1 MKRHLLI
8 GLSFFFCLAAG
19 NKTFSQTDISM
30 ATHWYNRGNYN
41 PASIARTDYIYLF
54 SNVRS
59 QWTGITG
66 APRVANVQVSGYFNS
81 INSAFGLSAV
91 NDQIGITNAL
101 NPMLNYAYRLS
112 NDQSWSLAFGVG
124 LGAFI
129 RTIDIS
135 SYSPVNDLDPALMH
149 DVAPQTKPDAN
160 IGVEF
165 QNASFIFGLSS
176 THLFSVFKDSTLFL
190 NANHRYGYAIYK
202 NTRSEM
208 LNYYLGVQVVN
219 RSNIFVVEG
228 NGTVRFKHPTGL
240 STGSREI
247 FDLGLTYRSTRQL
260 TALFG
265 VNLTENFRVG
275 YAYDQ
280 SFITGYNQN
289 GSHEIML
296 EYRIP
301 FQNAVCK
308 TCRDQQLWYR

>member
-30 ATHWYNRGNYN
+30 ATHWYNRRNYN

-66 APRVANVQVSGYFNS
+66 APRVGNVQVSGYFNS

-112 NDQSWSLAFGVG
+112 NDQSWSLSFGVG
-124 LGAFI
+124 LGAYI
-129 RTIDIS
+129 RTFDIS
-135 SYSPVNDLDPALMH
+135 SYAPVTDLDPALLR

-165 QNASFIFGLSS
+165 QNASFIIGISS
-176 THLFSVFKDSTLFL
+176 THLFSIFKDSTLFL

-308 TCRDQQLWYR
+308 TCRDLQLWYR

>member
-8 GLSFFFCLAAG
+8 GLSYFFCLAAG

-59 QWTGITG
+59 QWTGISG

-112 NDQSWSLAFGVG
+112 NDQFWSLSFGVG
-124 LGAFI
+124 LGAYI

-135 SYSPVNDLDPALMH
+135 SYAPVTDLDPALLR

-202 NTRSEM
+202 NTRSEI
-208 LNYYLGVQVVN
+208 LNY
-219 RSNIFVVEG
+219 
-228 NGTVRFKHPTGL
+228 
-240 STGSREI
+240 
-247 FDLGLTYRSTRQL
+247 
-260 TALFG
+260 
-265 VNLTENFRVG
+265 
-275 YAYDQ
+275 
-280 SFITGYNQN
+280 
-289 GSHEIML
+289 
-296 EYRIP
+296 
-301 FQNAVCK
+301 
-308 TCRDQQLWYR
+308 

>member
-66 APRVANVQVSGYFNS
+66 APRVGNVQVSGYFNS

-112 NDQSWSLAFGVG
+112 NDQSWSLSFGVG
-124 LGAFI
+124 LGAYI

-135 SYSPVNDLDPALMH
+135 SYAPVTDLDPALLR

-165 QNASFIFGLSS
+165 QNASFIIGISS
-176 THLFSVFKDSTLFL
+176 THLFSIFKDSTLFL

-202 NTRSEM
+202 ITRSEM